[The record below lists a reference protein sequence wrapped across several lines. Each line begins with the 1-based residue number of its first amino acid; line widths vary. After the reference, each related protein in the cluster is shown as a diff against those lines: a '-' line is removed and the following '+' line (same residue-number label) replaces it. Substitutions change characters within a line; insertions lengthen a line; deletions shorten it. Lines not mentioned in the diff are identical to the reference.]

1 MRIVTS
7 VFEKKSLLTL
17 KKLNV
22 THILVN
28 ELKFSS
34 AIKGFDL
41 DQLKDITNKAHQL
54 QLKVIVKADR
64 LFNQSELNELL
75 IFLKYLEEI
84 EIDEVLFSDLTIKML
99 IDKHNL
105 KLKTIY
111 APETLLTNKYDVQQL
126 QIDGFDSCVISKD
139 IPLGDMFEIA
149 SSNKDYCY
157 LRVHGPILISYGLR
171 RFVSVYLNEPKEYTE
186 NYYLREEHR
195 ETLLPIV
202 EKETGTWI
210 YGDTLQSISEI
221 KTILKQPLKGI
232 VFDNML
238 YDDEY
243 TIEVVKIYKDVLDK
257 KVDCKKAIE
266 KLYLLDEKINYTDIS
281 EIKKTALD
289 KE

>member
-7 VFEKKSLLTL
+7 VFEEKSLLTL

-22 THILVN
+22 THVLVN
-28 ELKFSS
+28 ELNFSS

-41 DQLKDITNKAHQL
+41 KELKNIVNKAHQL

-64 LFNQSELNELL
+64 LFNQSELDELVT
-75 IFLKYLEEI
+75 FLKYLATI
-84 EIDEVLFSDLTIKML
+84 EIDEILFSDLTIKML
-99 IDKHNL
+99 VDEHNL

-139 IPLGDMFEIA
+139 IPLVDMFEIV
-149 SSNKDYCY
+149 SSNKNYCY

-171 RFVSVYLNEPKEYTE
+171 RFISVYLDEFKEYTD
-186 NYYLREEHR
+186 NYYLKEEHR

-202 EKETGTWI
+202 EKETGTWV

-221 KTILKQPLKGI
+221 NTIFKQALKGI
-232 VFDNML
+232 IIDNML

-243 TIEVVKIYKDVLDK
+243 TIKVVKIYKDVLEQKIDYE
-257 KVDCKKAIE
+257 KAME
-266 KLYLLDEKINYTDIS
+266 KLSLLDEKINYTAIS

-289 KE
+289 KD

>member
-1 MRIVTS
+1 MNIVVS
-7 VFEKKSLLTL
+7 VFKEQSLTTL

-28 ELKFSS
+28 EMKFSS
-34 AIKGFDL
+34 GTKGFDL
-41 DQLKDITNKAHQL
+41 KGLKTITAKAQQLG
-54 QLKVIVKADR
+54 LKVIVKADR
-64 LFNQSELNELL
+64 LFDQSELEELVS
-75 IFLKYLEEI
+75 FLKYLQLI
-84 EIDEVLFSDLTIKML
+84 KVDDILFSDLTIKIL
-99 IDKHNL
+99 VDKHKIN
-105 KLKTIY
+105 LKTIY

-126 QIDGFDSCVISKD
+126 KIDGFDSCVISKD
-139 IPLGDMFEIA
+139 IPLSDMYEIA
-149 SSNKDYCY
+149 LSNKDYCY

-210 YGDTLQSISEI
+210 YGDTLQSLNEI
-221 KTILKQPLKGI
+221 DNIFQQPLKGL

-243 TIEVVKIYKDVLDK
+243 TIEVIKIYKDVLNQKIDYQSALDK
-257 KVDCKKAIE
+257 LRQLND
-266 KLYLLDEKINYTDIS
+266 KIIYTDIS

>member
-17 KKLNV
+17 KKINV

-171 RFVSVYLNEPKEYTE
+171 RFVSVYLDEPKEYTE

-266 KLYLLDEKINYTDIS
+266 KLCLLDEKINYTDIS

>member
-171 RFVSVYLNEPKEYTE
+171 RFVSVYLDEPKEYTE

-232 VFDNML
+232 IFDNML